1 MSRSALFVGKRKPVS
16 FRLRQNTMEDM
27 EVLLKGH
34 VSGRR
39 GGILRY
45 QPELRTESFLS
56 RWDLTG
62 FHGRGNDMGTCAHS
76 LRSKRK
82 EKKKNEDEYLE
93 F

>member
-1 MSRSALFVGKRKPVS
+1 
-16 FRLRQNTMEDM
+16 MEDM

-45 QPELRTESFLS
+45 QPELSNGEFLIPVGPDGVPWPWE
-56 RWDLTG
+56 R
-62 FHGRGNDMGTCAHS
+62 HGYVRPFSS
-76 LRSKRK
+76 LKRK
-82 EKKKNEDEYLE
+82 RKKNEDEYLE

>member
-1 MSRSALFVGKRKPVS
+1 MSLSALFVLEKEACKLPVETENNGGDGS
-16 FRLRQNTMEDM
+16 SAART
-27 EVLLKGH
+27 

-62 FHGRGNDMGTCAHS
+62 FHGRGNDMGASIHS
-76 LRSKRK
+76 LRSK